1 MALVLVAGSN
11 PRCCWPNSSA
21 PSPNQGGSS
30 RRGDAMSEA
39 GKRLL
44 DLPNCRPETH
54 ARHGGDHSMLCFIG
68 AVPGLITMKEWE
80 RLDREREIA
89 GAVAAERA
97 RIAVGVAAEPSE
109 RIEDNGNIGRR
120 AYGSLGIEPDGS
132 GYIEVVGRT
141 AVLRIIEG
149 GYDSE
154 VP

>member
-89 GAVAAERA
+89 EAVAAHEATLRERGWMDEWEVETATAMNYGDGQAAERA
-97 RIAVGVAAEPSE
+97 RIVARVETMP
-109 RIEDNGNIGRR
+109 
-120 AYGSLGIEPDGS
+120 
-132 GYIEVVGRT
+132 T
-141 AVLRIIEG
+141 ARII
-149 GYDSE
+149 SQW
-154 VP
+154 

>member
-1 MALVLVAGSN
+1 
-11 PRCCWPNSSA
+11 
-21 PSPNQGGSS
+21 
-30 RRGDAMSEA
+30 MSEA

-89 GAVAAERA
+89 EAVAAHEATLRERGWMDEWEVETATAMNYGDGQAAERA
-97 RIAVGVAAEPSE
+97 RIVAGVKAEAGPLCVCPDEEMPVCETHSE
-109 RIEDNGNIGRR
+109 LCFDGHCEDFPTW
-120 AYGSLGIEPDGS
+120 LP
-132 GYIEVVGRT
+132 

-149 GYDSE
+149 GSE
-154 VP
+154 